1 MENPFVFGEPV
12 RGGRFIDRE
21 AELDRLKQ
29 YLKNSRN
36 VIIYSPRK
44 YGKTSL
50 VIRALEDQEEE
61 MLTVFIDCYA
71 ITSVKELAKALSRK
85 VLRHYREKELFE
97 AVKRL
102 FLRISPRITIRTMPE
117 ILVEV
122 EYAGEEEW
130 EESFELP
137 QRLATDKQIPVAV
150 VFDEFQ
156 ELAQFESLLKS
167 LRTAFQHHN
176 RVAYVFIGSRRH
188 MMEWIFQAKESPFYN
203 FGAHMTLREIPKDAF
218 SGYILSSFAEADIA
232 IAEDTVD
239 ALLALSACHPH
250 YTQRLCF
257 DLWYRGKIRGEIT
270 QSDLDAVLGEVIADL
285 EDSYLTIWGSL
296 TPNQKK
302 VLLAVA
308 QGEGDLFSGTF
319 VRAYDFRSP
328 ASVQSALRKL
338 IEKEIVAET
347 GGTYRLS
354 DIFMGYWLKQR
365 FVGEARLSA
374 GS

>member
-1 MENPFVFGEPV
+1 
-12 RGGRFIDRE
+12 
-21 AELDRLKQ
+21 
-29 YLKNSRN
+29 
-36 VIIYSPRK
+36 
-44 YGKTSL
+44 
-50 VIRALEDQEEE
+50 
-61 MLTVFIDCYA
+61 
-71 ITSVKELAKALSRK
+71 
-85 VLRHYREKELFE
+85 
-97 AVKRL
+97 
-102 FLRISPRITIRTMPE
+102 
-117 ILVEV
+117 
-122 EYAGEEEW
+122 
-130 EESFELP
+130 
-137 QRLATDKQIPVAV
+137 
-150 VFDEFQ
+150 
-156 ELAQFESLLKS
+156 
-167 LRTAFQHHN
+167 
-176 RVAYVFIGSRRH
+176 
-188 MMEWIFQAKESPFYN
+188 
-203 FGAHMTLREIPKDAF
+203 REIPKDAF